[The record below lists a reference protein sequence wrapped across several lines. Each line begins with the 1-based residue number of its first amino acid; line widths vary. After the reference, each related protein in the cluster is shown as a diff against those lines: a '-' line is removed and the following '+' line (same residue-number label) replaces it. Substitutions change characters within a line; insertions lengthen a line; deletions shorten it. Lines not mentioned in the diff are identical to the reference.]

1 MLRKIIL
8 GTVSVLALG
17 IAGAALDYPADADDS
32 APSAGLSTPSAAAT
46 SQDWINAAAL
56 SKDDV
61 RWAQLELRNRGLY
74 KGSLDGVI
82 GPQTKRALAEFQKSS
97 GLART
102 ATLDQPTADAL
113 VGDTDHVVGEQDVIG
128 DTGIG
133 QGSSMPPMQGAG
145 PMTNSPGANQGQAP
159 R

>member
-1 MLRKIIL
+1 MTMLRKLVL

-32 APSAGLSTPSAAAT
+32 TPNAGLSTPST
-46 SQDWINAAAL
+46 SGPSPDGINAAAL

-74 KGSLDGVI
+74 EGSLDGLI
-82 GPQTKRALAEFQKSS
+82 GPETKRALAEFQKRA

-102 ATLDQPTADAL
+102 AALDQPTADAL
-113 VGDTDHVVGEQDVIG
+113 VGGSGV
-128 DTGIG
+128 G
-133 QGSSMPPMQGAG
+133 QGSSMQPKLHKELG
-145 PMTNSPGANQGQAP
+145 

>member
-32 APSAGLSTPSAAAT
+32 APSAGLSSPSAAAT

-61 RWAQLELRNRGLY
+61 RWAQLELRNRGFY
-74 KGSLDGVI
+74 KGSLDGVV
-82 GPQTKRALAEFQKSS
+82 GPETKRALAEFQKSS

-113 VGDTDHVVGEQDVIG
+113 IG

-133 QGSSMPPMQGAG
+133 QGSSMPPKIRGAG
-145 PMTNSPGANQGQAP
+145 PMTNSSGASQGKAP

>member
-8 GTVSVLALG
+8 GTVSVLAPG
-17 IAGAALDYPADADDS
+17 IAGAALDYPADADDPAPNS
-32 APSAGLSTPSAAAT
+32 AFNASSSSGTA
-46 SQDWINAAAL
+46 QDWINAADL

-61 RWAQLELRNRGLY
+61 RWAQLELRNRGFY
-74 KGSLDGVI
+74 TGSLDGVI
-82 GPQTKRALAEFQKSS
+82 GSETKRALAEFQRSA

-113 VGDTDHVVGEQDVIG
+113 VGG
-128 DTGIG
+128 TGIG
-133 QGSSMPPMQGAG
+133 QGSSMPPPMQGAG
-145 PMTNSPGANQGQAP
+145 

>member
-17 IAGAALDYPADADDS
+17 IAGAALDYSADADDA
-32 APSAGLSTPSAAAT
+32 APNAASSTSSSSGTA
-46 SQDWINAAAL
+46 QDWIDAGDL
-56 SKDDV
+56 SKDDI

-74 KGSLDGVI
+74 QGSLDGVI
-82 GPQTKRALAEFQKSS
+82 GPETKRALAEFQKSA

-113 VGDTDHVVGEQDVIG
+113 VGN
-128 DTGIG
+128 TGIG
-133 QGSSMPPMQGAG
+133 QGSSMPPRIEGAG
-145 PMTNSPGANQGQAP
+145 